1 MVILMDNKNVHKNHR
16 ARMKKKFMDAGSM
29 EIFEPHEQL
38 EMLLYYACPRKDT
51 NAIAHRLLE
60 QFGSFSAICD
70 ASVNTLVESG
80 VSEHVA
86 ILFKM
91 IPEFARIYINDKHYN
106 TDKIIDLEHLGEY
119 LVTKFIGKDTEEVY
133 LLLLDS
139 KCKEL
144 YCGCVSKGS
153 FSGSEVPT
161 RKIVELCMKYNAY
174 TATIA
179 HNHPS
184 GVACPSKNDILVTKK
199 LISTLDL
206 IGCNLIDHIIVA
218 DGDFVSL
225 AQSELVGSIFYS
237 KE

>member
-1 MVILMDNKNVHKNHR
+1 
-16 ARMKKKFMDAGSM
+16 
-29 EIFEPHEQL
+29 
-38 EMLLYYACPRKDT
+38 MLLYYACPRKDT
-51 NAIAHRLLE
+51 NALAHRLLD

-70 ASVNTLVESG
+70 ASVNNLVESG

-91 IPEFARIYINDKHYN
+91 IPEFSRIYINDKHYN
-106 TDKIIDLEHLGEY
+106 TDKIIDFEHIGEY

-139 KCKEL
+139 KGKEL

-153 FSGSEVPT
+153 FTGSEVPI
-161 RKIVELCMKYNAY
+161 RKIVELCMRYNAY
-174 TATIA
+174 SAIIA

-184 GVACPSKNDILVTKK
+184 GSAVPSKNDIIVTKK

-206 IGCNLIDHIIVA
+206 IGCRLNDHIIVA
-218 DGDFVSL
+218 DGDYVSL
-225 AQSELVGSIFYS
+225 EQSEILGRLFYS
-237 KE
+237 ED